1 MALLK
6 GIHVVL
12 ITKTVIGKDGFN
24 RDITEDVRETVEN
37 VLVAPVSQTDVAV
50 INELAMN
57 GKKAV
62 YQLAIPKGDTHNWE
76 DAEIEFFGER
86 WRSVGMTTQGLEHLI
101 PLAKTDICSATLFNC
116 LMFPGHL
123 YCAINCCDAGES
135 FTGGILYFCAKSTAN
150 FVKRRFISATLSL
163 SAGNTIGTVLS
174 L

>member
-6 GIHVVL
+6 GIPVVL

-101 PLAKTDICSATLFNC
+101 PLQWNK
-116 LMFPGHL
+116 
-123 YCAINCCDAGES
+123 
-135 FTGGILYFCAKSTAN
+135 K
-150 FVKRRFISATLSL
+150 
-163 SAGNTIGTVLS
+163 VLVDRYG
-174 L
+174 